1 MRARRA
7 KYPWCLEMF
16 SFLFK
21 ERRRR
26 SLVPLAALA
35 LTAGYLFVVMPLGQ
49 RADKLKEPLDKAW
62 GKLAV
67 ALGQTNSPTID
78 FVGITNQLEATR
90 QAIAVLETARIKAA
104 ARADLGEAVRE
115 RMNAPFQL
123 VEYEEERGKQQDDLR
138 KLAAKHQVTI
148 APVVFEGYPAHTAD
162 VRQPALLWAE
172 LALIEDVLTTAIR
185 CNVTAIHA
193 LNVPL
198 ALTNAPPP
206 EGVRTLAEIPVQ
218 FEFTA
223 PAPVAGQLL
232 RSLPLRA
239 DEMKAAGLPEVAT
252 NKPALFIER
261 LTLRKQS
268 PEKPDEVRAL
278 LRVVGFV
285 FRE

>member
-1 MRARRA
+1 
-7 KYPWCLEMF
+7 MF
-16 SFLFK
+16 SFLLN

-26 SLVPLAALA
+26 SLVPLAALT
-35 LTAGYLFVVMPLGQ
+35 LTAGYLFVLLPLGR
-49 RADKLKEPLDKAW
+49 RADKLKDPLDKAW
-62 GKLAV
+62 LKLSAS
-67 ALGQTNSPTID
+67 LGQTNNPTID

-90 QAIAVLETARIKAA
+90 QAIAALETARKKAA

-123 VEYEEERGKQQDDLR
+123 VDYESERGKQQDDLR
-138 KLAAKHQVTI
+138 KLAAQHEVTL
-148 APVVFEGYPAHTAD
+148 APAVFEGYPAHTAD
-162 VRQPALLWAE
+162 VRQPTLLWAE
-172 LALIEDVLTTAIR
+172 LALIEDILTTAIR
-185 CNVTAIHA
+185 CKVGAIHS
-193 LNVPL
+193 LSVPL

-218 FEFTA
+218 IEFTA
-223 PAPVAGQLL
+223 AAPVVAQLL
-232 RSLPLRA
+232 QSLPLRA
-239 DEMKAAGLPEVAT
+239 DEIKAAGLPEVPA

-268 PEKPDEVRAL
+268 PEKVEEVRAS

>member
-1 MRARRA
+1 
-7 KYPWCLEMF
+7 MF
-16 SFLFK
+16 SFLSN

-35 LTAGYLFVVMPLGQ
+35 LTAGYLFVLMPLGQ
-49 RADKLKEPLDKAW
+49 RADRMKEPLDKAW
-62 GKLAV
+62 GKLA
-67 ALGQTNSPTID
+67 ASLGQSNSSTID
-78 FVGITNQLEATR
+78 FVGVTNQLEATR
-90 QAIAVLETARIKAA
+90 QAIAAMETARKKAA

-115 RMNAPFQL
+115 RMSAPFQL
-123 VEYEEERGKQQDDLR
+123 VDYENERGKQQDDLR
-138 KLAAKHQVTI
+138 RLAAQNQVTI
-148 APVVFEGYPAHTAD
+148 APAVYEGYPVHTAD
-162 VRQPALLWAE
+162 VKQPALLWAE

-185 CNVTAIHA
+185 CKVTAIHA
-193 LNVPL
+193 LNAPL
-198 ALTNAPPP
+198 ALTNSPPP

-223 PAPVAGQLL
+223 AAPVVTQLL

-268 PEKPDEVRAL
+268 PEKPDEVRAS

-285 FRE
+285 FHE

>member
-1 MRARRA
+1 
-7 KYPWCLEMF
+7 MF
-16 SFLFK
+16 SFLLN

-35 LTAGYLFVVMPLGQ
+35 LTAGYLFVLRPLGQ

-62 GKLAV
+62 LKLSAT
-67 ALGQTNSPTID
+67 LGQTNNPTID
-78 FVGITNQLEATR
+78 FVGITNQLDATR
-90 QAIAVLETARIKAA
+90 QAIAALETARKKAA
-104 ARADLGEAVRE
+104 ARADLGDAVRE

-123 VEYEEERGKQQDDLR
+123 VDYENERGKQQDDLR
-138 KLAAKHQVTI
+138 KLAAQHQVTL
-148 APVVFEGYPAHTAD
+148 APAVFEGYPAHTAD
-162 VRQPALLWAE
+162 VKQPTLLWAE
-172 LALIEDVLTTAIR
+172 LALIEDLLTTAIR
-185 CNVTAIHA
+185 CKVAAIHS

-218 FEFTA
+218 IEFTA
-223 PAPVAGQLL
+223 AAPVVAQLL
-232 RSLPLRA
+232 QSLPLRA

-252 NKPALFIER
+252 NKPAMFIER

-268 PEKPDEVRAL
+268 PEKPEEVRAS

>member
-1 MRARRA
+1 
-7 KYPWCLEMF
+7 MF
-16 SFLFK
+16 SFLLN
-21 ERRRR
+21 ERRRH

-35 LTAGYLFVVMPLGQ
+35 LAAGYLFVLMPLAQ
-49 RADKLKEPLDKAW
+49 RADKLKSPLDKAW
-62 GKLAV
+62 LKLSV

-78 FVGITNQLEATR
+78 FVGITNQLDATR
-90 QAIAVLETARIKAA
+90 QAIAALETARKKAA
-104 ARADLGEAVRE
+104 ARADLGDAVRE

-123 VEYEEERGKQQDDLR
+123 VDYENERGKQQDDLR
-138 KLAAKHQVTI
+138 KLAAQHQVTL
-148 APVVFEGYPAHTAD
+148 APAVFEGYPAHTAD
-162 VRQPALLWAE
+162 VKQPTLLWAE
-172 LALIEDVLTTAIR
+172 LALIEDLLTTAIR
-185 CNVTAIHA
+185 CKVAAIHS

-218 FEFTA
+218 IEFTA
-223 PAPVAGQLL
+223 AAPIVAQLL
-232 RSLPLRA
+232 QSLPLRA
-239 DEMKAAGLPEVAT
+239 DEMKAAGLPEVPT

-268 PEKPDEVRAL
+268 PEKPEEVRAS

>member
-1 MRARRA
+1 
-7 KYPWCLEMF
+7 MF
-16 SFLFK
+16 SFLFN

-35 LTAGYLFVVMPLGQ
+35 LTAGFLFVLMPLAQ
-49 RADKLKEPLDKAW
+49 RADKLKSPLDKAW
-62 GKLAV
+62 LKLSA

-78 FVGITNQLEATR
+78 FVGITNQLDATR
-90 QAIAVLETARIKAA
+90 QAIAALETARKKAA
-104 ARADLGEAVRE
+104 ARADLGDAVRE

-123 VEYEEERGKQQDDLR
+123 VDYENERGKQQDDLR
-138 KLAAKHQVTI
+138 KLAAQHQVTL
-148 APVVFEGYPAHTAD
+148 APAVFEGYPAHTAD
-162 VRQPALLWAE
+162 VKQPTLLWAE
-172 LALIEDVLTTAIR
+172 LALIEDLLTTAIR
-185 CNVTAIHA
+185 CKVAAIHS

-206 EGVRTLAEIPVQ
+206 EGIRTLAEIPVQ
-218 FEFTA
+218 IEFTA
-223 PAPVAGQLL
+223 AAPIVAQLL
-232 RSLPLRA
+232 QSLPLRA
-239 DEMKAAGLPEVAT
+239 DEMKAAGLPEVPT

-268 PEKPDEVRAL
+268 PEKPEEVRAS

>member
-1 MRARRA
+1 M
-7 KYPWCLEMF
+7 L
-16 SFLFK
+16 SFLFN

-35 LTAGYLFVVMPLGQ
+35 LTAGFLFVLMPLAQ
-49 RADKLKEPLDKAW
+49 RADKLKSPLDKAW
-62 GKLAV
+62 LKLSV

-78 FVGITNQLEATR
+78 FVGITNQLDATR
-90 QAIAVLETARIKAA
+90 QAIAALETARKKAA
-104 ARADLGEAVRE
+104 ARADLGDAVRE

-123 VEYEEERGKQQDDLR
+123 VDYENERGKQQDDLR
-138 KLAAKHQVTI
+138 KLAAQHQVTL
-148 APVVFEGYPAHTAD
+148 APAVFEGYPAHTAD
-162 VRQPALLWAE
+162 VKQPTLLWAE
-172 LALIEDVLTTAIR
+172 LALIEDLLTTAIR
-185 CNVTAIHA
+185 CKVAAIHS

-218 FEFTA
+218 IEFTA
-223 PAPVAGQLL
+223 AAPIVAQLL
-232 RSLPLRA
+232 QSLPLRA
-239 DEMKAAGLPEVAT
+239 DEMKAASLPEVPT
-252 NKPALFIER
+252 NKPAMFIER

-268 PEKPDEVRAL
+268 PEKPEEVRAS

>member
-1 MRARRA
+1 
-7 KYPWCLEMF
+7 MF
-16 SFLFK
+16 SYLFN

-49 RADKLKEPLDKAW
+49 KADRLKDPLGKAWDKLAL
-62 GKLAV
+62 
-67 ALGQTNSPTID
+67 ALGQTNSQTID

-90 QAIAVLETARIKAA
+90 QAIAALETARKKAA

-123 VEYEEERGKQQDDLR
+123 VDYEEARGKQQDDLR
-138 KLAAKHQVTI
+138 KLADQHKVTL
-148 APVVFEGYPAHTAD
+148 APAVFEGYPAHTAD

-172 LALIEDVLTTAIR
+172 LALIDDILIAAIR
-185 CNVTAIHA
+185 CKVTAIHA
-193 LNVPL
+193 LSVPL

-218 FEFTA
+218 LEFTA
-223 PAPVAGQLL
+223 PAPVAAQLL

-239 DEMKAAGLPEVAT
+239 DEIKAAGLPEAAT

>member
-1 MRARRA
+1 
-7 KYPWCLEMF
+7 MF
-16 SFLFK
+16 SFLFN

-35 LTAGYLFVVMPLGQ
+35 LTAGYLFVLMPLGQ

-62 GKLAV
+62 LKLSA
-67 ALGQTNSPTID
+67 ALGQTNNPTID

-90 QAIAVLETARIKAA
+90 QAIAAVETTRKKAA
-104 ARADLGEAVRE
+104 ARADLGEAVRD

-123 VEYEEERGKQQDDLR
+123 VDYENERGKQQDDLR
-138 KLAAKHQVTI
+138 KLAAQHQVTVSP
-148 APVVFEGYPAHTAD
+148 AVFDGYPAHTAD
-162 VRQPALLWAE
+162 VRQPSLLWAE

-185 CNVTAIHA
+185 CKVTAIHS
-193 LNVPL
+193 LSVPL
-198 ALTNAPPP
+198 ALTNSPPP

-218 FEFTA
+218 IEFTA
-223 PAPVAGQLL
+223 AAPVVAQVLQ
-232 RSLPLRA
+232 SIPLRA

-268 PEKPDEVRAL
+268 PEKPDEVRAAV
-278 LRVVGFV
+278 RVVGFV